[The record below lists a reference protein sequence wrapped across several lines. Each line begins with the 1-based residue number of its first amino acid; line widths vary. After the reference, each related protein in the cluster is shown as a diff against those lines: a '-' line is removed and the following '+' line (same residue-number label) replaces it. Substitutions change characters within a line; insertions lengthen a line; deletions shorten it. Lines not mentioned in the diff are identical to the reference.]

1 MNCWVVFEILL
12 REIFELI
19 WFQRILVVFSW
30 WHHASIN
37 EGIQIAIFYSWGP
50 LRNSVWKI
58 LDGRFKKFW
67 RRSSH
72 TVKKSECT
80 QLDIIFIVEIV
91 IILFAMVQYYADVKQ
106 NLNPNFSAND
116 RQFEVY
122 DVIWEIKYYWLHT
135 YAVSRKIIRTSTLQE
150 IWHDEIGISFWEIEK
165 LIEFHFT
172 VVVIGSIYEHS
183 IPNSNQLDLPEVLDR
198 FYLSSVFKKKQ
209 SPMTIWKKKKVCIVL
224 KHHWI
229 DFLKKGARAFNCG

>member
-1 MNCWVVFEILL
+1 MRMWNKTW
-12 REIFELI
+12 
-19 WFQRILVVFSW
+19 
-30 WHHASIN
+30 
-37 EGIQIAIFYSWGP
+37 IQIF
-50 LRNSVWKI
+50 LRMI
-58 LDGRFKKFW
+58 
-67 RRSSH
+67 
-72 TVKKSECT
+72 
-80 QLDIIFIVEIV
+80 
-91 IILFAMVQYYADVKQ
+91 
-106 NLNPNFSAND
+106 
-116 RQFEVY
+116 

-198 FYLSSVFKKKQ
+198 FYLSSVFKKK
-209 SPMTIWKKKKVCIVL
+209 PEPNAHLEKEKVCIVL